1 MDKKKKKIKLN
12 SLIVFVIVVIIIVVA
27 VVLIVNNV
35 LKTEG
40 QDTSE
45 QGNENSN
52 TVSYVAELEDGVKVN
67 RSTAFNTTK
76 VLNGLTISNIQLS
89 ARSGMTTFLAE
100 VKNDTDTQT
109 SVRVVEVTLLSQ
121 DGQEMAKLTGVI
133 NSLAPGATTE
143 LNIATT
149 SDYVDAYDFTIVE
162 K

>member
-12 SLIVFVIVVIIIVVA
+12 SLIVFIVVFIIIVVA
-27 VVLIVNNV
+27 IVLIANTA
-35 LKTEG
+35 LKSKEQG
-40 QDTSE
+40 TSE
-45 QGNENSN
+45 QGGENTN
-52 TVSYVAELEDGVKVN
+52 TVSYVAELEEGVKVN

-89 ARSGMTTFLAE
+89 TRSGMTTFLAE

-109 SVRVVEVTLLSQ
+109 SVRVVEVTLLTQ
-121 DGQEMAKLTGVI
+121 DGKEMVKLTGVI

-149 SDYVDAYDFTIVE
+149 SDYIEAYDFTIVE